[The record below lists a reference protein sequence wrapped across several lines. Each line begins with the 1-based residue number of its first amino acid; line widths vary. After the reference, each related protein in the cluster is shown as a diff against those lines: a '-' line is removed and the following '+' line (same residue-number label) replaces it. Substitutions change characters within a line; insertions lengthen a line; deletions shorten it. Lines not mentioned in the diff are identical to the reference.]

1 MDLLLPRL
9 ECPSRVLSPISAN
22 PEAPHWKNVPFVPL
36 VDVVS
41 GTEPVQATRFQIAH
55 DDHELRVLFLAE
67 DDYPWAN
74 YKNRDEPLYE
84 EEVVEVFLDPVGD
97 LEGYFEFE
105 VNPNNARLD
114 LVLRRV
120 RSGYRKD
127 FRWICE
133 GFSSEVRIA
142 EGVWTTEIAIP
153 FASLGNAAPV
163 GEWRANFYRI
173 DRPQGKLWELSAW
186 SPTCVAAFHVPQR
199 FGILTFEGDSR
210 EGDSRF

>member
-1 MDLLLPRL
+1 LEILLPRL
-9 ECPSRVLSPISAN
+9 VCPFRALSPVSAD
-22 PEAPHWKNVPFVPL
+22 PKAAHWKNVPSKSL

-41 GTEPVQATRFQIAH
+41 GSDPVQATRFQVAH
-55 DDHELRVLFLAE
+55 DGRELRVLFFAE
-67 DDYPWAN
+67 DDNPWAN
-74 YKNRDEPLYE
+74 YKGRDEPLYE

-127 FRWICE
+127 FRWVCE

-142 EGVWTTEIAIP
+142 EGRWTTEIAIP
-153 FASLGNAAPV
+153 FESLGNATPT
-163 GEWRANFYRI
+163 GEWRVNFYRI
-173 DRPQGKLWELSAW
+173 DRPKGKPWELSAW
-186 SPTCVAAFHVPQR
+186 SPTHVAAFHVPQR
-199 FGILTFEGDSR
+199 FGILTFED
-210 EGDSRF
+210 DA

>member
-1 MDLLLPRL
+1 MLLPRL
-9 ECPSRVLSPISAN
+9 VCPFRVLSPISAN
-22 PEAPHWKNVPFVPL
+22 PDAAHWKNVSSTWL

-41 GTEPVQATRFQIAH
+41 GAAPVQATRLQIAH
-55 DDHELRVLFLAE
+55 DDRELRVLFVAE

-74 YKNRDEPLYE
+74 YQERDDPLFE
-84 EEVVEVFLDPVGD
+84 EEVVEIFLDPVGD

-142 EGVWTTEIAIP
+142 EGIWTTEIAIP
-153 FASLGNAAPV
+153 FASLGNAAPA

-173 DRPQGKLWELSAW
+173 DRPQGKPWELSTW
-186 SPTCVAAFHVPQR
+186 SPTYVAAFHVPQR
-199 FGILTFEGDSR
+199 FGILTFEGAS
-210 EGDSRF
+210 

>member
-1 MDLLLPRL
+1 MLPRL
-9 ECPSRVLSPISAN
+9 ECPFKRLSPISAN
-22 PEAPHWKNVPFVPL
+22 PEAAHWRNASSSSL

-41 GTEPVQATRFQIAH
+41 GFEPVQATRFQVAH
-55 DDHELRVLFLAE
+55 DAGELRVLFVAE
-67 DDYPWAN
+67 DEHPWAN
-74 YKNRDEPLYE
+74 YKRRDDPLYE
-84 EEVVEVFLDPVGD
+84 EEVVEIFLDPVGD
-97 LEGYFEFE
+97 LEAYFEFE

-142 EGVWTTEIAIP
+142 DGIWTTEIAIP
-153 FASLGNAAPV
+153 FASLGDVVPA

-173 DRPQGKLWELSAW
+173 DRPQGKPWELSAW
-186 SPTCVAAFHVPQR
+186 SPTRVAAFHVPQR
-199 FGILTFEGDSR
+199 FGILTFEGVS
-210 EGDSRF
+210 